1 MRTLALACLVLSLAA
16 DASAGARDDQRLIV
30 GARGKLPHLVEAAL
44 AAGADIDAGDAAGRT
59 ALMWAAF
66 HGDAPM
72 LRYLLEAG
80 AGVNARDRRGRGALT
95 WAAIAGRDGA
105 ARALLEAGADPAAA
119 DGEGRAAAAHAAAAG
134 HAALAELLAA
144 AGARPPD

>member
-1 MRTLALACLVLSLAA
+1 MRTLALACLVPFLAA
-16 DASAGARDDQRLIV
+16 EAFAGARDDQRLIV

-44 AAGADIDAGDAAGRT
+44 AAGADVDAGDAAGRT

-95 WAAIAGRDGA
+95 WAAIAGRAGA
-105 ARALLEAGADPAAA
+105 ARALLAAGADPALA
-119 DGEGRAAAAHAAAAG
+119 DGEGRAAADHAAAAG